1 MFRLNDLGS
10 GMRVSKSVR
19 ALQVPDDSPMHPVF
33 TNIFYVGGDQSL
45 TIDSGEMLER
55 YRWMLKGYLAAIE
68 KTEIALA
75 AITHHHSDHSGNL
88 KWIREFYDAE
98 ILIPHNARPLLKG
111 KLPARGVKKIQ
122 DGENI
127 DLGKGV
133 KVTVLQ
139 TPGHSVDSICFYL
152 ESEGVLFTGDTI
164 LGSTTT
170 TVQNL
175 AEYRESL
182 QYLVDLPNLKVI
194 CPGHGPLI
202 EEPRERLTEYIA
214 HRNLRE
220 EQIIDVLRKNRQ
232 VTSWE
237 IMLEI
242 YPQIDT
248 RLRRAADSNVQSHLE
263 QLKNVGLINETSGIP
278 KKNRSKQQVS
288 VKDKEHERIIRQAE
302 RFKTARIKA
311 QIRAQESPPSDVW
324 KVPPKYEMS

>member
-1 MFRLNDLGS
+1 
-10 GMRVSKSVR
+10 MRVSKSVR
-19 ALQVPDDSPMHPVF
+19 ALQVPEDNPMTPVF
-33 TNIFYVGGDQSL
+33 TNIFYIGGDQSL
-45 TIDSGEMLER
+45 TIDSGEMLEK

-122 DGENI
+122 DGVNI

-133 KVTVLQ
+133 KLTVLQ

-175 AEYRESL
+175 ADYRESL
-182 QYLVDLPNLKVI
+182 EYLVGLPNLKVI

-214 HRNLRE
+214 HRNQRE
-220 EQIIDVLRKNRQ
+220 EQIIDVLKKNRQ

-248 RLRRAADSNVQSHLE
+248 RLRRAADNNVQSHLE
-263 QLKNVGLINETSGIP
+263 QLKNVGLITEISGIP

-302 RFKTARIKA
+302 RLKTARLKA